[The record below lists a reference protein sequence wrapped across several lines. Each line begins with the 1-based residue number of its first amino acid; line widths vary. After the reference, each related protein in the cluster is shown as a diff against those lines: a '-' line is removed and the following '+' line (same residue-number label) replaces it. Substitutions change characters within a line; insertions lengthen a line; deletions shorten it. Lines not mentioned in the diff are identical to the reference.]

1 MHGSLISHAF
11 FGRILWWL
19 AITSDTYTNSNA
31 CLLQWLDH
39 SVCHTQLVFPFWVSI
54 LILLPITNDTGPVPL
69 AILPSTNRCLT
80 SSQLLTY
87 TLIPFCKFYSS
98 GSNIVTIQCLFAL
111 SCLRLSTQEELHNM
125 ECEHWVIFVSLPLAP
140 EWSCLHRTFCKTLPD
155 DMDPE
160 LKHCLQS
167 PITKKSWIRIFT
179 WATVS
184 WVGSVLN
191 TGVDCRRGGGGFPPS
206 RCRSNKLI
214 TRWKDLDGEQ
224 AQTFVITTLQ
234 QPKKQFTAEHAHM
247 PSLSTELS
255 PKISSGWNPGW
266 VSLCNDSV
274 FNGGGICQG

>member
-1 MHGSLISHAF
+1 MQPNLIEHIRFDSQCTSMHGSLISHAF

-111 SCLRLSTQEELHNM
+111 SCSRR
-125 ECEHWVIFVSLPLAP
+125 SLPRRSCTFLCLLAFQLSGTP
-140 EWSCLHRTFCKTLPD
+140 EAL
-155 DMDPE
+155 
-160 LKHCLQS
+160 
-167 PITKKSWIRIFT
+167 WISAGEVAQFLMLLCIMGKRVEHVYLSNH
-179 WATVS
+179 VS
-184 WVGSVLN
+184 
-191 TGVDCRRGGGGFPPS
+191 
-206 RCRSNKLI
+206 
-214 TRWKDLDGEQ
+214 
-224 AQTFVITTLQ
+224 
-234 QPKKQFTAEHAHM
+234 
-247 PSLSTELS
+247 
-255 PKISSGWNPGW
+255 
-266 VSLCNDSV
+266 
-274 FNGGGICQG
+274 